1 MKNGDK
7 KASQKDTK
15 GRFLPGWSGGP
26 GRGKKKELELP
37 PFNFLEE
44 LEKVVAKGMRSNDL
58 ADNLKA
64 AGLGSKFEEIFKLD
78 SAPMS
83 DFDFA
88 FLRLITNLAA
98 VNLMS
103 GVELMGRM
111 LEVCPGCERLK
122 FVDEEDITS
131 G

>member
-1 MKNGDK
+1 MEKTRNKTKDK
-7 KASQKDTK
+7 PIGKQDRGGLFKK
-15 GRFLPGWSGGP
+15 GGVAGP
-26 GRGKKKELELP
+26 GRGKKKELP

-44 LEKVVAKGMRSNDL
+44 LEKVVAKGMRSTDL

-98 VNLMS
+98 VNLTS

-122 FVDEEDITS
+122 AND
-131 G
+131 